1 MIADNAPINR
11 VDIAERHFVNVST
24 TFFNSLPTVNY
35 ENPMNMVPHHLY
47 AGMTL
52 NQVAGDLST
61 VNGTSGNDMIFAQKF
76 DGTGDRGSQVINA
89 GNGHDVVQA
98 RSGND
103 TVFGGSGN
111 DSIAGGIDNDMLYG
125 GIGNDVIFGGTERD
139 MLFGEAGRDRL
150 EGGRDNDVISGG
162 AHADTVNG
170 GEGEDIFTFA
180 AGDMVRW
187 NSLTGTA
194 AQRNANIDVIDD
206 FVVGE
211 DLIRFEAGSGVT
223 SLSQLSMWM
232 TNIGG
237 DRHFTISVKA
247 TSERILVDVAENV
260 VWADLYSADNFVFG
274 NTTEIVTAADMY
286 AWSALSGTTAQRN
299 AQLNIIEDFDVGT
312 DQIRFT
318 ASTGIDEM
326 SDLQA
331 WRTVIGNNTYF
342 TLREVSTN
350 ERILVEVDPS
360 TTYAQFFDADN
371 FIFG

>member
-1 MIADNAPINR
+1 M
-11 VDIAERHFVNVST
+11 
-24 TFFNSLPTVNY
+24 
-35 ENPMNMVPHHLY
+35 
-47 AGMTL
+47 
-52 NQVAGDLST
+52 
-61 VNGTSGNDMIFAQKF
+61 
-76 DGTGDRGSQVINA
+76 
-89 GNGHDVVQA
+89 VQA

-111 DSIAGGIDNDMLYG
+111 DSIAGGIDNDVLYG

-194 AQRNANIDVIDD
+194 AQRNANIDVIDN

-211 DLIRFEAGSGVT
+211 DLIRFSEGSGVT

-232 TNIGG
+232 TTIGG
-237 DRHFTISVKA
+237 DRHFTISVNA
-247 TSERILVDVAENV
+247 TSERILVNVAENV

-350 ERILVEVDPS
+350 ERILVEVSS
-360 TTYAQFFDADN
+360 TTTHAQFFDADN